1 MRCPFG
7 RLRRR
12 QVHPFLLERLRVV
25 KHAGHRIVSLASD
38 VQAASAGC
46 VPATRRSAALPHLH
60 SNRSGPLMAYLA
72 LLVAYSAAQIALGL
86 WIGRRVQHRRRLLRR
101 RPSARPG
108 PDLLDDARGEHR
120 RRIDC
125 RRDGS
130 RLPRRAIAA
139 WWWVGSA
146 AIGSIVLA
154 LWIGPAMRR
163 VAAAHDLRTVGDF
176 LEFRYGVGRPDGDRR
191 AALGRR
197 RSSSS
202 RGS

>member
-46 VPATRRSAALPHLH
+46 VPATRRSAALPHLRSH
-60 SNRSGPLMAYLA
+60 RSGPLMAYLA

-86 WIGRRVQHRRRLLRR
+86 WIGRRVQTAGDFFVAGRRLG
-101 RPSARPG
+101 PG
-108 PDLLDDARGEHR
+108 LIFSTMLAANIGAGSTVGATGLGY
-120 RRIDC
+120 
-125 RRDGS
+125 RDG
-130 RLPRRAIAA
+130 LAA
-139 WWWVGSA
+139 VWWVGSA
-146 AIGSIVLA
+146 AVGSLVLA
-154 LWIGPAMRR
+154 LWIGPRDSPRR
-163 VAAAHDLRTVGDF
+163 RRARPPHGRRLP
-176 LEFRYGVGRPDGDRR
+176 GVPIRRGRSHGDRR
-191 AALGRR
+191 RCSGSG